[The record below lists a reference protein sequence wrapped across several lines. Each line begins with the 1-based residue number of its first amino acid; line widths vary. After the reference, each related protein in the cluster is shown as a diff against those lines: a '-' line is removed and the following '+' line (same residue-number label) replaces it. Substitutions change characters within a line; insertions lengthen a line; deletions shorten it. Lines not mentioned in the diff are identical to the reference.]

1 MTNDQFWHA
10 HKAACFMR
18 DGYLGGFAEALGAA
32 MIRADLGNFERLA
45 EAFPD
50 MIQRAHAELAAR
62 ETREAIRKA
71 QETEAAK

>member
-1 MTNDQFWHA
+1 MTNEQFWHA

-18 DGYLGGFAEALGAA
+18 DGYLGGFADAIGLA

-50 MIQRAHAELAAR
+50 LIKRAHDFIAAEEA
-62 ETREAIRKA
+62 REAIRKA